1 MPALWLSCCFCFS
14 LLLPAARATS
24 RREVCDC
31 NGKSRR
37 CIFDQE
43 LHRQT
48 GNGFRCLNC
57 NDNTDGIHCERCKE
71 GFYRHRERDRC
82 LPCNCNSKGSLSAR
96 CDSSGRCS
104 CKPGVTGDRCDRC
117 LPGFHTL
124 TDAGCTQDQRLL
136 DSKCDCDP
144 AGISGP
150 CDTGRCVCKP
160 AVTGERCDRCRA
172 GYYHLDGGNPEGCTQ
187 CFCYGHSASCQSSG
201 EYSVHKIAS
210 DFHQDVDGWKAVQR
224 NGSPAKLHWSQRH
237 RDVFSSARQSDP
249 VYFVAP
255 AKFLGN
261 QQVSY
266 GQSLSFEYRVDRG
279 GRHPSTHDVILEGA
293 GLRITAPLIPL
304 GKTLP
309 CGLTKTYTFRLNEHP
324 SSHWSPQLSYFE
336 YRRLLRNLTALR
348 IRATYGEY
356 STGYLDNVTLIS
368 ARTISGAPAPW
379 VEQCVCPAG
388 YKGQFCQDCAS
399 GYKRDSARLGPFGT
413 CVPCNCQGGS
423 TCDPDTGDCYSGDE
437 NPDIECAD
445 CPIGFYNDP
454 RDPRSCKQCPCRNGF
469 SCSVMPE
476 TEDVVCNNCPL
487 GITGARCEL
496 CADGYFGDP
505 FGEWGPVRPCQPC
518 QCNNNVDPR
527 APGNCDHLTGRCLKC
542 IHNTAGVHCDQCKVG
557 YFGDPLAPN
566 PVDKC
571 RACNCNPVGSEPVE
585 CRSDGS
591 CICKPGFGGL
601 NCEHAALTSC
611 PACYDQVK
619 IQMGPFVQQLRSLE
633 DLISKA
639 QDGGAG
645 APNTELEGRMQRAEQ
660 ALQDI
665 LREAQIS
672 EGAMRLLNLQLAKA
686 RNQENSYRNRLD
698 DLKMTVERI
707 QALGGQYQNRVQ
719 DTRRLITQMRLNLE
733 ESQSSLRNTNIPP
746 SDHYVGP
753 NGFKSLAQEAM
764 RLADSHVESAS
775 NMEQL
780 ARETEDYSKEALSL
794 AHRALQ
800 EGGGSGSLA
809 GSMVQGLMGKL
820 EKTKSLAQQL
830 SRETTQ
836 TDIEADRSYQD
847 SLRLLNSV
855 SQLQGV
861 KDQSLQGEAKRIK
874 QKADSLSSL
883 VTKHMDEF
891 KRVQSNLGNWEEE
904 TRQLLQNGKIEIQK
918 SGQLLSRANLAK
930 SRAQEALSMGN
941 ATFYEVENILKNLRE
956 FDLQV
961 EDRKAEAEE
970 AMKRLS
976 YITQKVADASNKTR
990 HAEEALGGASADAQG
1005 AKSAARDALEITGK
1019 IEQEI
1024 GNLNLEANVTADGAL
1039 AMEKGLAS
1047 LKSEMREVEGELARK
1062 EQEFDTDKDTV
1073 QMVITEAQRVDSRA
1087 RNAGVTIQ
1095 DTLNALDSILHL
1107 IGQPGSVDEDGLILL
1122 EQKLFR
1128 AKTQINSQL
1137 RPLMSELE
1145 ERARQQ
1151 KGHLHML
1158 ETSIDG
1164 ILADVKNLENIR
1176 DNLPPGCY
1184 NTQALEQQ

>member
-1 MPALWLSCCFCFS
+1 M
-14 LLLPAARATS
+14 
-24 RREVCDC
+24 
-31 NGKSRR
+31 
-37 CIFDQE
+37 
-43 LHRQT
+43 
-48 GNGFRCLNC
+48 
-57 NDNTDGIHCERCKE
+57 
-71 GFYRHRERDRC
+71 
-82 LPCNCNSKGSLSAR
+82 
-96 CDSSGRCS
+96 
-104 CKPGVTGDRCDRC
+104 TGDRCDRC

-187 CFCYGHSASCQSSG
+187 CFCYGHSASCHSSG
-201 EYSVHKIAS
+201 EYSVHKITS

-224 NGSPAKLHWSQRH
+224 NGSPAKLDWSARH
-237 RDVFSSARQSDP
+237 QDVFSSARRSDP

-266 GQSLSFEYRVDRG
+266 GQSLSFDYRVDRR

-293 GLRITAPLIPL
+293 GLRVTAPLIPL

-368 ARTISGAPAPW
+368 ARPISGAPAPW

-413 CVPCNCQGGS
+413 CVPCNCQGGG

-542 IHNTAGVHCDQCKVG
+542 IYNTAGIHCDQCKVG

-645 APNTELEGRMQRAEQ
+645 VPNTELEGRMQRAEQ

-672 EGAMRLLNLQLAKA
+672 EGAMRSLNLQVAKA

-719 DTRRLITQMRLNLE
+719 DARRLITQMRLSLE

-746 SDHYVGP
+746 SEHYVGP

-780 ARETEDYSKEALSL
+780 ARETGDYSKQALSL
-794 AHRALQ
+794 AHKALQ
-800 EGGGSGSLA
+800 EGGGSNGLTGST
-809 GSMVQGLMGKL
+809 VQGLMGKL

-830 SRETTQ
+830 SREATQ
-836 TDIEADRSYQD
+836 SDIEADRSYQH
-847 SLRLLNSV
+847 SLRLLHSV

-861 KDQSLQGEAKRIK
+861 KDQSLQVEAKRIK

-891 KRVQSNLGNWEEE
+891 KRVQSNLGNWEED
-904 TRQLLQNGKIEIQK
+904 TRQLLQNGKAEIQK

-976 YITQKVADASNKTR
+976 YITQKVADASDKTR
-990 HAEEALGGASADAQG
+990 QAETALGGASADAQG
-1005 AKSAARDALEITGK
+1005 AKNAAREALEITGK

-1047 LKSEMREVEGELARK
+1047 LKSEMRDVEGELARK
-1062 EQEFDTDKDTV
+1062 EQEFDTDKDAV
-1073 QMVITEAQRVDSRA
+1073 QMVITEAQRVDNRA

-1095 DTLNALDSILHL
+1095 DTLNALDGILHL

-1128 AKTQINSQL
+1128 ARTQINSQL

>member
-1 MPALWLSCCFCFS
+1 M
-14 LLLPAARATS
+14 
-24 RREVCDC
+24 
-31 NGKSRR
+31 
-37 CIFDQE
+37 
-43 LHRQT
+43 
-48 GNGFRCLNC
+48 
-57 NDNTDGIHCERCKE
+57 
-71 GFYRHRERDRC
+71 
-82 LPCNCNSKGSLSAR
+82 
-96 CDSSGRCS
+96 
-104 CKPGVTGDRCDRC
+104 
-117 LPGFHTL
+117 
-124 TDAGCTQDQRLL
+124 
-136 DSKCDCDP
+136 
-144 AGISGP
+144 
-150 CDTGRCVCKP
+150 
-160 AVTGERCDRCRA
+160 
-172 GYYHLDGGNPEGCTQ
+172 
-187 CFCYGHSASCQSSG
+187 
-201 EYSVHKIAS
+201 
-210 DFHQDVDGWKAVQR
+210 
-224 NGSPAKLHWSQRH
+224 
-237 RDVFSSARQSDP
+237 
-249 VYFVAP
+249 
-255 AKFLGN
+255 
-261 QQVSY
+261 SY
-266 GQSLSFEYRVDRG
+266 GQSLSFDYRVDRG
-279 GRHPSTHDVILEGA
+279 GRHPSAHDVILEGA

-309 CGLTKTYTFRLNEHP
+309 CGITKTYTFRLNEHP

-336 YRRLLRNLTALR
+336 YRRLLRNLTALW
-348 IRATYGEY
+348 IRATYGDY
-356 STGYLDNVTLIS
+356 STGYIDNVALIS
-368 ARTISGAPAPW
+368 ARPISGAPAPW
-379 VEQCVCPAG
+379 VEQCVCPVG

-413 CVPCNCQGGS
+413 CVPCNCQGGG

-437 NPDIECAD
+437 NPDIQCAD

-454 RDPRSCKQCPCRNGF
+454 RDPRSCKPCPCRNGF

-487 GITGARCEL
+487 GVTGARCEL

-505 FGEWGPVRPCQPC
+505 FGERGPVRPCQPC

-527 APGNCDHLTGRCLKC
+527 ATGNCDRLTGRCLKC
-542 IHNTAGVHCDQCKVG
+542 IHNTAGVHCDQCKAG

-566 PVDKC
+566 PGDKC
-571 RACNCNPVGSEPVE
+571 RVCNCNPAGSEPVE

-591 CICKPGFGGL
+591 CICKPGFDGL

-619 IQMGPFVQQLRSLE
+619 TQMGPFVQQLRSLE
-633 DLISKA
+633 ALLSKA
-639 QDGGAG
+639 QEGGGG
-645 APNTELEGRMQRAEQ
+645 APNAELEGRMQLAEQ

-672 EGAMRLLNLQLAKA
+672 EGAMRSLNLQLAKA
-686 RNQENSYRNRLD
+686 KSQENSYRNRLD
-698 DLKMTVERI
+698 DLKLAVERI

-719 DTRRLITQMRLNLE
+719 DARRLVTQMRLSLE

-746 SDHYVGP
+746 SEHYVGP
-753 NGFKSLAQEAM
+753 NSFKSLAQEAV
-764 RLADSHVESAS
+764 RLADSHVESAGS
-775 NMEQL
+775 MGQL
-780 ARETEDYSKEALSL
+780 ARETEGFSKQALSL
-794 AHRALQ
+794 AHKVLR
-800 EGGGSGSLA
+800 EGGGSSSLDGSV
-809 GSMVQGLMGKL
+809 VQGLVGKL
-820 EKTKSLAQQL
+820 EKAKSLAQQL
-830 SRETTQ
+830 SREATQ
-836 TDIEADRSYQD
+836 SDIEADKSYQH
-847 SLRLLNSV
+847 SLRLLHSV
-855 SQLQGV
+855 SQFQGV
-861 KDQSLQGEAKRIK
+861 NDQSLQVEAKRIK

-891 KRVQSNLGNWEEE
+891 KRTQSNLGNWEEK
-904 TRQLLQNGKIEIQK
+904 TRQLLQNGKDGIQK

-976 YITQKVADASNKTR
+976 SITQKVADASDKTR
-990 HAEEALGGASADAQG
+990 QAEAALGGASADAQG
-1005 AKSAARDALEITGK
+1005 AKNAAREALEITGK

-1024 GNLNLEANVTADGAL
+1024 GSLNLEANVTADGAL
-1039 AMEKGLAS
+1039 AMEKGLAG

-1062 EQEFDTDKDTV
+1062 EQAFDTDEDAV
-1073 QMVITEAQRVDSRA
+1073 QMVITEAQRVDNRA
-1087 RNAGVTIQ
+1087 KNAGVTIQ

-1107 IGQPGSVDEDGLILL
+1107 IGQPGSVDEEGLVLL
-1122 EQKLFR
+1122 EQKLSR

-1158 ETSIDG
+1158 EMNIDG

-1184 NTQALEQQ
+1184 NTQALEQH

>member
-1 MPALWLSCCFCFS
+1 M
-14 LLLPAARATS
+14 
-24 RREVCDC
+24 
-31 NGKSRR
+31 
-37 CIFDQE
+37 
-43 LHRQT
+43 
-48 GNGFRCLNC
+48 
-57 NDNTDGIHCERCKE
+57 
-71 GFYRHRERDRC
+71 
-82 LPCNCNSKGSLSAR
+82 
-96 CDSSGRCS
+96 
-104 CKPGVTGDRCDRC
+104 TGDKCDRC

-187 CFCYGHSASCQSSG
+187 CFCYGHSASCHSSG
-201 EYSVHKIAS
+201 EYSVHKITS

-224 NGSPAKLHWSQRH
+224 NGSPAKLDWSPRH
-237 RDVFSSARQSDP
+237 RDVFSSARRSDP

-266 GQSLSFEYRVDRG
+266 GQSLSFDYRVDRR

-293 GLRITAPLIPL
+293 GLRVTAPLIPL

-368 ARTISGAPAPW
+368 ARPVSGAPAPW

-413 CVPCNCQGGS
+413 CVPCNCQGGG

-454 RDPRSCKQCPCRNGF
+454 QDPRSCKQCPCRNGF

-542 IHNTAGVHCDQCKVG
+542 IHNTAGFHCDQCKVG

-591 CICKPGFGGL
+591 CVCKPGFGGL

-645 APNTELEGRMQRAEQ
+645 VPNTELEGRMQRAEQ

-672 EGAMRLLNLQLAKA
+672 EGTMRSLNLQLAKA

-698 DLKMTVERI
+698 DLKITVERI

-719 DTRRLITQMRLNLE
+719 DARRLITQMRMSLE

-746 SDHYVGP
+746 SEHYVGP

-780 ARETEDYSKEALSL
+780 ARDTGDYSKQALSL
-794 AHRALQ
+794 AHKALQ
-800 EGGGSGSLA
+800 EGGGSGGLT

-830 SRETTQ
+830 SREATQ
-836 TDIEADRSYQD
+836 TDIEADRSYQH
-847 SLRLLNSV
+847 SLRLLHSV

-861 KDQSLQGEAKRIK
+861 KDQSLQVEAKRIK

-883 VTKHMDEF
+883 VTKHMDAF

-904 TRQLLQNGKIEIQK
+904 TRQLLQNGKTEIQK

-976 YITQKVADASNKTR
+976 YITQKVADASDKTR
-990 HAEEALGGASADAQG
+990 QAETALGGASADAQG
-1005 AKSAARDALEITGK
+1005 AKNAAREALEITGK

-1039 AMEKGLAS
+1039 AMEKGLAG
-1047 LKSEMREVEGELARK
+1047 LKSEMRDVEGELARK
-1062 EQEFDTDKDTV
+1062 EQEFDTDKDAV
-1073 QMVITEAQRVDSRA
+1073 QMVITEAQRVDNRA

-1095 DTLNALDSILHL
+1095 DTLNALDGILHL

>member
-1 MPALWLSCCFCFS
+1 M
-14 LLLPAARATS
+14 
-24 RREVCDC
+24 
-31 NGKSRR
+31 
-37 CIFDQE
+37 
-43 LHRQT
+43 
-48 GNGFRCLNC
+48 
-57 NDNTDGIHCERCKE
+57 
-71 GFYRHRERDRC
+71 
-82 LPCNCNSKGSLSAR
+82 
-96 CDSSGRCS
+96 
-104 CKPGVTGDRCDRC
+104 TGDRCDRC

-187 CFCYGHSASCQSSG
+187 CFCYGHSASCHSSG
-201 EYSVHKIAS
+201 EYSVHKITS

-224 NGSPAKLHWSQRH
+224 NGSPAKLDWSPRH
-237 RDVFSSARQSDP
+237 RDVFSSARRSDP

-266 GQSLSFEYRVDRG
+266 GQSLSFDYRVDRR

-293 GLRITAPLIPL
+293 GLRVTAPLIPL

-368 ARTISGAPAPW
+368 ARPVSGGPAPW

-413 CVPCNCQGGS
+413 CVPCNCQGGG

-454 RDPRSCKQCPCRNGF
+454 QDPRSCKQCPCRNGF

-542 IHNTAGVHCDQCKVG
+542 IHNTAGFHCDQCKVG

-591 CICKPGFGGL
+591 CVCKPGFGGL

-633 DLISKA
+633 DMISKA

-645 APNTELEGRMQRAEQ
+645 VPNTELEGRMQRAEQ

-672 EGAMRLLNLQLAKA
+672 EGAMRSLNLQLAKA

-698 DLKMTVERI
+698 DLKITVERI

-719 DTRRLITQMRLNLE
+719 DARRLITQMRMSLE

-746 SDHYVGP
+746 SEHYVGP

-780 ARETEDYSKEALSL
+780 ARDTGDYSKQALSL
-794 AHRALQ
+794 AHKALQ
-800 EGGGSGSLA
+800 EGGGSGGLT

-830 SRETTQ
+830 SREATQ
-836 TDIEADRSYQD
+836 TDIEADRSYQH
-847 SLRLLNSV
+847 SLRLLHSV

-861 KDQSLQGEAKRIK
+861 KDQSLQVEAKRIK

-883 VTKHMDEF
+883 VTKHMDAF

-904 TRQLLQNGKIEIQK
+904 TRQLLQNGKTEIQK

-976 YITQKVADASNKTR
+976 YITQKVADASDKTR
-990 HAEEALGGASADAQG
+990 QAETALGGASADAQG
-1005 AKSAARDALEITGK
+1005 AKNAAREALEITGK

-1039 AMEKGLAS
+1039 AMEKGLAG
-1047 LKSEMREVEGELARK
+1047 LKSEMRDVEGELARK
-1062 EQEFDTDKDTV
+1062 EQEFDTDKDAV
-1073 QMVITEAQRVDSRA
+1073 QMVITEAQRVDNRA

-1095 DTLNALDSILHL
+1095 DTLNALDGILHL